1 METYV
6 LSDGAIRQREFMTR
20 RAGLGYKQRKTW
32 LSPKQLKLLYQL
44 QQHTA
49 FSQQDTMAFAI
60 ENTAKSILKL
70 PIEIHNPSR
79 KQYHFKLF
87 GWEIILRKK

>member
-6 LSDGAIRQREFMTR
+6 LSDSAIRQREFMTR

-32 LSPKQLKLLYQL
+32 LSPQQLKLLYQL
-44 QQHTA
+44 QQHIA

-60 ENTAKSILKL
+60 EFASKQILKQ
-70 PIEIHNPSR
+70 PQEINQPSR
-79 KQYHFKLF
+79 QQYNFKLF